1 LFLFFFSSG
10 LFTAFLSLANYF
22 FLILILVKYFTLRN
36 AYSSKI
42 EEISNNNNNDVG
54 DLRKRRILNIMNDI
68 SLIIGILVKINSIL
82 LQSFHSHSSK
92 QIHKISSLLTIIF
105 LIIYLWFQTLFTIN
119 FKIKKSIVS
128 TSKEIVLIGGLIE
141 FSKNFNDK
149 KYEHSIIILILFLTR
164 FFLIFLTTFLFLLFL
179 YSLNPILQWL
189 SVVLILIYCLTF
201 VIDFYFYDYKFNLSP
216 ICYTKSVTKELKQN
230 SKRNNEDSL
239 SIKSFSSSGYNSNR
253 KKKSVNRNEIVKFIS
268 TSNFNNNDL
277 ENAELSQ
284 NNQQR
289 RAASLIFTY
298 V

>member
-1 LFLFFFSSG
+1 
-10 LFTAFLSLANYF
+10 
-22 FLILILVKYFTLRN
+22 
-36 AYSSKI
+36 
-42 EEISNNNNNDVG
+42 
-54 DLRKRRILNIMNDI
+54 MNDI
-68 SLIIGILVKINSIL
+68 SLIIGIIVKINSIL

-105 LIIYLWFQTLFTIN
+105 LIIYLWLQTLFTIN

-149 KYEHSIIILILFLTR
+149 KYDHSIIILILFLTR
-164 FFLIFLTTFLFLLFL
+164 FFLIFLTTFLFFLFL

-216 ICYTKSVTKELKQN
+216 ICYAKSVTKELKQ
-230 SKRNNEDSL
+230 RNNEDAL
-239 SIKSFSSSGYNSNR
+239 SIRSFSSAGYNTNKK

-277 ENAELSQ
+277 ENVEISQ